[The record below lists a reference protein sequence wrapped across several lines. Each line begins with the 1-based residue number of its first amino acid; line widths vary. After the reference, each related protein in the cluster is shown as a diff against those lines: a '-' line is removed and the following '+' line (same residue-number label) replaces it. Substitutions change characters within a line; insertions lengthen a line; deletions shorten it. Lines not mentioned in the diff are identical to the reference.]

1 MSNVFIMETF
11 SFKPPGPNFIGI
23 SKQKQAVKD
32 KAKEAERKNS
42 QAYSHKVCNLFEA
55 EMYIALLKIHV
66 LYTFHRRLL
75 R

>member
-1 MSNVFIMETF
+1 MCLLWKHSPSNHQVLFL
-11 SFKPPGPNFIGI
+11 GI

-55 EMYIALLKIHV
+55 DMYIALLKIHV
-66 LYTFHRRLL
+66 LYTFHRCLL